1 MKKIKPYL
9 PLLFLVVLI
18 IALGTVEASSV
29 VGGKTRTWPWDAFLK
44 SVAMELTGPL
54 PFVVGIIGV
63 AVACFALIG
72 GYSHGAAMQ
81 KLFVIILAVSI
92 ALSAGTIMSWVTE
105 DSSYGSTSGITIG
118 GR

>member
-9 PLLFLVVLI
+9 PLLILLVFMVF
-18 IALGTVEASSV
+18 AVGSAEATSAFTAT
-29 VGGKTRTWPWDAFLK
+29 KRTWPWDAFLK

-54 PFVVGIIGV
+54 PFVIGIIGV

-81 KLFVIILAVSI
+81 KMFVIILAVSI
-92 ALSAGTIMSWVTE
+92 ALSAGTIMEWITS
-105 DSSYGSTSGITIG
+105 DSGGSASGITIG